1 MAEDAPLLRMSASTS
16 RASERSR
23 GCSGR
28 LNVINLV
35 GLAAAA
41 LGSLVLYGSDLLRD
55 IGSTDA
61 TAVSSDEGEALALSP
76 DFIDRLNARPNRSWT
91 ARVPQG
97 MERARHSDLKRMA
110 GGRLSDA
117 PRSDAWTTSEFASV
131 ETLPAEGDDAGVYEM
146 SRDIADETVSVH
158 PSLALGTPVSRQTKR
173 PASALGKAARTFG
186 LSGRLGGFIE
196 NFIGGPKRRGEFR
209 PSDHGLP
216 EHFDARER
224 WPQCATLIGGGRDQG
239 NCGSCWAMAPAEVMS
254 DRLCIQTGGA
264 VKTELSPYQLLSC
277 ATYGSMGC
285 EGGESST
292 AYEYAKDVGIV
303 SGSKFGDTETCAPYP
318 FEACHHPCS
327 VFPTPTCP
335 KTCVNKDAGP
345 FANME
350 DKVMVEKI
358 TACPSFDYACVARE
372 LFNNGPVSSYAGD
385 IYEEFYAYSDGV
397 FRESKD
403 ENSRG
408 VNHGG
413 HVIKVIGWGKEP
425 NESEKKGEYYWII
438 VNSWLNWGQE
448 GVGKV
453 AMGEV
458 GIGVGVEAAV
468 MQTPTATRGGRRPGA
483 RSRQS
488 HSFST
493 ALSAGG

>member
-1 MAEDAPLLRMSASTS
+1 
-16 RASERSR
+16 
-23 GCSGR
+23 
-28 LNVINLV
+28 
-35 GLAAAA
+35 
-41 LGSLVLYGSDLLRD
+41 
-55 IGSTDA
+55 
-61 TAVSSDEGEALALSP
+61 
-76 DFIDRLNARPNRSWT
+76 
-91 ARVPQG
+91 
-97 MERARHSDLKRMA
+97 
-110 GGRLSDA
+110 
-117 PRSDAWTTSEFASV
+117 
-131 ETLPAEGDDAGVYEM
+131 
-146 SRDIADETVSVH
+146 
-158 PSLALGTPVSRQTKR
+158 
-173 PASALGKAARTFG
+173 
-186 LSGRLGGFIE
+186 
-196 NFIGGPKRRGEFR
+196 
-209 PSDHGLP
+209 
-216 EHFDARER
+216 
-224 WPQCATLIGGGRDQG
+224 
-239 NCGSCWAMAPAEVMS
+239 
-254 DRLCIQTGGA
+254 
-264 VKTELSPYQLLSC
+264 
-277 ATYGSMGC
+277 MGC

-425 NESEKKGEYYWII
+425 NESEKKG
-438 VNSWLNWGQE
+438 VLLDHRQL
-448 GVGKV
+448 V
-453 AMGEV
+453 AELGP
-458 GIGVGVEAAV
+458 GRRRKSSYGRSGHRRG
-468 MQTPTATRGGRRPGA
+468 RGGCSDADANSHARGQAARGA
-483 RSRQS
+483 LEAVAFVFDGPECGRI
-488 HSFST
+488 T
-493 ALSAGG
+493 YVVLYL